1 MQLLT
6 EAKFNTIYRKY
17 YRAGV
22 EDSALTQTKDRLAK
36 LYQKYGY
43 GDEAPKSKVHYRKNA
58 PQGFNEELT
67 EIMSDFVEDENKFIG
82 KTSFYNEKSYKVFM
96 QRQAQLDE
104 PEVTTPQ
111 EYIDYIE
118 AQRDFRDQ
126 VFDLASLSSNQIQD
140 IFNAGKESGL
150 DESQVTEIATKL
162 AEKMK
167 RIGMNID
174 QLAQLIRTVASA
186 TTPKQFETLD
196 YDAIVNAINEGKY
209 NK

>member
-22 EDSALTQTKDRLAK
+22 KDSALEQTQERLAK
-36 LYQKYGY
+36 LYRKYGY
-43 GDEAPKSKVHYRKNA
+43 GDEAPKSKVHYRQNA

-67 EIMSDFVEDENKFIG
+67 DIMQDFVDDENKFIG

-118 AQRDFRDQ
+118 AQRDFREQ

-150 DESQVTEIATKL
+150 DDSQVTEIASRL

-186 TTPKQFETLD
+186 TTPEQFETLD
-196 YDAIVNAINEGKY
+196 YDAIVNAINAGKFSR
-209 NK
+209 